1 MPDVGF
7 FTATEPVPADTKV
20 VIRYSVEVGGLEVY
34 NESYDVE
41 KLAAEL
47 EQDEAK
53 VVELWARRVKCV
65 VACRDRHGFSACV
78 TRCLTDGQSC
88 DCGHKDCDAVD
99 FSGEA
104 AKE

>member
-1 MPDVGF
+1 MPDVGL
-7 FTATEPVPADTKV
+7 FTATEPVSPDTKV

-47 EQDEAK
+47 KEDEGRVA
-53 VVELWARRVKCV
+53 ELWARRIKCV
-65 VACRDRHGFSACV
+65 VACRDRPGFSACV

-88 DCGHKDCDAVD
+88 VCGHAECDAVD
-99 FSGEA
+99 FTGRPD
-104 AKE
+104 KG